1 MNHEIDTQLWQ
12 NIVFGSNVHEIAQQ
26 AWITL
31 HSKCHQPTVIP
42 DNPVHYIIWHWPG
55 GWSCNHHCRWC
66 HKRPLYAGQVV
77 TSPQQV
83 ISRLTTRSIKG
94 PKDQKC
100 QEIGWNEDLNYPW
113 LKLLF
118 MAHLQC
124 YILGS
129 DSTACA
135 CKFVKLITRNK
146 YLPLHPLGTL
156 MVSNLPI
163 TSTLSESLLICLYDL
178 HIWFVPFINEHGV
191 SVCGN
196 FIILILTLIC
206 LPSMLGWKSL
216 HTPASTSWMCLSI
229 PSSCKEWFSP
239 SMKI

>member
-31 HSKCHQPTVIP
+31 HSKWHQPTVVP

-55 GWSCNHHCRWC
+55 GWSWNYHCRWC
-66 HKRPLYAGQVV
+66 HKRPLCWSGGNITSAGDFQANYQINQG
-77 TSPQQV
+77 PQ
-83 ISRLTTRSIKG
+83 G
-94 PKDQKC
+94 PKMSGDWVEWRSQLSLT
-100 QEIGWNEDLNYPW
+100 QVAVYGTSTML
-113 LKLLF
+113 
-118 MAHLQC
+118 